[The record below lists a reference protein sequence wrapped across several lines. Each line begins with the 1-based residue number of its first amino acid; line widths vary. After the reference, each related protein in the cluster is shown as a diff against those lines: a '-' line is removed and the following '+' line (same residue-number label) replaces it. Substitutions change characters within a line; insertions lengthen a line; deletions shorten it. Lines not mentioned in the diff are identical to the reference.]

1 MARRAPRTSTSYS
14 EDKEA
19 LLKRLRRMEGQVR
32 GLQQMVEDNRYC
44 LGIVQ
49 QVNAPNAA
57 AREVSLL
64 VLQVHEGT
72 VTADEL
78 AELVAG
84 CCGDRNPV
92 PLPKPEVSADLSNKR
107 PPIPRPSAH

>member
-1 MARRAPRTSTSYS
+1 MARRSTRTSTSYS

-44 LGIVQ
+44 LDIVQ
-49 QVNAPNAA
+49 QINALSAA

-64 VLQVHEGT
+64 ILEDHLRGCVQDAIKEDRSEEAIKEMVTVLGKALRQ
-72 VTADEL
+72 
-78 AELVAG
+78 
-84 CCGDRNPV
+84 
-92 PLPKPEVSADLSNKR
+92 
-107 PPIPRPSAH
+107 

>member
-1 MARRAPRTSTSYS
+1 MARRTPRTSTSYS

-44 LGIVQ
+44 LDIVQ
-49 QVNAPNAA
+49 QINSLSAA

-64 VLQVHEGT
+64 VLEDHLRGCVQDAIKADRSDDAIKEMVT
-72 VTADEL
+72 VLGKAL
-78 AELVAG
+78 
-84 CCGDRNPV
+84 RQ
-92 PLPKPEVSADLSNKR
+92 
-107 PPIPRPSAH
+107 